1 MPAHHPVSAASASLF
16 LRPRQERERLVTE
29 LCDRLSDGLDA
40 DVATLRD
47 LMKERQSRPEE
58 GRAGRRS
65 ARFEH

>member
-1 MPAHHPVSAASASLF
+1 MPAHHPVSAASTSLF

-47 LMKERQSRPEE
+47 LMKKRGSRPQDGPSE
-58 GRAGRRS
+58 RRS
-65 ARFEH
+65 IRLEY

>member
-1 MPAHHPVSAASASLF
+1 MPAHHPVSAASASLL

-47 LMKERQSRPEE
+47 LMKERDSRLLE
-58 GRAGRRS
+58 GHSGRHPTPV
-65 ARFEH
+65 EH

>member
-1 MPAHHPVSAASASLF
+1 MPAHDPVSAASASLL

-47 LMKERQSRPEE
+47 LMKERDSRLQDGP
-58 GRAGRRS
+58 AGRRS
-65 ARFEH
+65 TRFEH

>member
-1 MPAHHPVSAASASLF
+1 MPAHHPVSAASASLL

-47 LMKERQSRPEE
+47 LMKERDSRPQE
-58 GRAGRRS
+58 GQAGRRS
-65 ARFEH
+65 TRFEH